1 MIIAIKDV
9 RNSYRILR
17 ELHGNISDIEIS
29 IAIINDLELDQDEI
43 ILEFILDCIEIIK
56 GE

>member
-1 MIIAIKDV
+1 MIISMKDIRHSFRV
-9 RNSYRILR
+9 LKK
-17 ELHGNISDIEIS
+17 LHGNISDVEIANS
-29 IAIINDLELDQDEI
+29 IINDLDLDQDEI

>member
-1 MIIAIKDV
+1 MKDV
-9 RNSYRILR
+9 RHSYRILR

>member
-1 MIIAIKDV
+1 MKDIRHSFRV
-9 RNSYRILR
+9 LKK
-17 ELHGNISDIEIS
+17 LHGNISDVEIANS
-29 IAIINDLELDQDEI
+29 IINDLDLDQDEI